1 MSEIKIAFIGAGNM
15 ATAIINGIIK
25 SGSAKEQNIFIYD
38 KLQDKMEVFE
48 KQGMQICKSIGD
60 AAQKA
65 EYIFLAI
72 KPQNYPEA
80 LPELIPYCKSG
91 KVIITI
97 AAGISSEYIM
107 TALGYKCKVIRVMPN
122 TPLLLGYGAT
132 AMCASEMITEEELN
146 IVSNIFKSCGIVEY
160 IPETLMNA
168 VICVNGSSPAYVYLL
183 AKAMLE
189 SAIKQGIDIEAA
201 QRLINQTILGS
212 AKMLIESGK
221 SAQQLIDMVASP
233 GGTTLA
239 SLQSFEQQNFEDI
252 IDNAM
257 KACTERAHE
266 LAK

>member
-1 MSEIKIAFIGAGNM
+1 MLPLGKRKPLVLACLLYTSRCVSEPG
-15 ATAIINGIIK
+15 
-25 SGSAKEQNIFIYD
+25 
-38 KLQDKMEVFE
+38 
-48 KQGMQICKSIGD
+48 IGD

-168 VICVNGSSPAYVYLL
+168 VICCLL
-183 AKAMLE
+183 YT
-189 SAIKQGIDIEAA
+189 S
-201 QRLINQTILGS
+201 RC
-212 AKMLIESGK
+212 
-221 SAQQLIDMVASP
+221 V
-233 GGTTLA
+233 
-239 SLQSFEQQNFEDI
+239 
-252 IDNAM
+252 
-257 KACTERAHE
+257 
-266 LAK
+266 